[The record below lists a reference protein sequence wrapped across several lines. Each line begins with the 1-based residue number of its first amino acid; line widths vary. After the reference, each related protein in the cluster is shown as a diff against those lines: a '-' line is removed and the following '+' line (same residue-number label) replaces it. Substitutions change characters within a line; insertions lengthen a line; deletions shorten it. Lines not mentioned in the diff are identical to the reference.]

1 MSGLEAIGA
10 AAAIL
15 QFVDFGS
22 KLLVTGYDIY
32 KSQTGI
38 TSQTIHIQTV
48 SEELEAISSHLSQP
62 QTTNIPLSNREQALW
77 HLADQAHNLAW
88 HLGLLLDDLKL
99 KKASFKSWGAL
110 RQSWRLLRKHDK
122 IEEMRA
128 QLVEIKGLLDTNILV
143 LLR

>member
-1 MSGLEAIGA
+1 MA
-10 AAAIL
+10 
-15 QFVDFGS
+15 
-22 KLLVTGYDIY
+22 
-32 KSQTGI
+32 
-38 TSQTIHIQTV
+38 
-48 SEELEAISSHLSQP
+48 
-62 QTTNIPLSNREQALW
+62 
-77 HLADQAHNLAW
+77 
-88 HLGLLLDDLKL
+88 LGLLLDDLKL